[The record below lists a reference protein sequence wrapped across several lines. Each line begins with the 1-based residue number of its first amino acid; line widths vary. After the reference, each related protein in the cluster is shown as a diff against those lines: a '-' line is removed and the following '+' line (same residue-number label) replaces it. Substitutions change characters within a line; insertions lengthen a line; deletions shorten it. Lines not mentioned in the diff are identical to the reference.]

1 MATPFDYC
9 PHCGE
14 NLAIVAPVAAA
25 PPPAPVREIVRREAT
40 SAEKDR
46 IWGFLPLPFQMVP
59 FGVVAVNGEA
69 VALAC
74 TDPDKRMWELAKGE
88 AKLLDAPVPAPSA
101 SPAAAPVNAPA
112 AVPTAAPAVAQPP
125 TVPEHVC
132 MNDSTSLRQARGAKR
147 YGGA

>member
-1 MATPFDYC
+1 MANPFDYC

-14 NLAIVAPVAAA
+14 NLAIVAPVVADVPA
-25 PPPAPVREIVRREAT
+25 APVREVIRREAT

-59 FGVVAVNGEA
+59 FGVVTLNGEA

-101 SPAAAPVNAPA
+101 SPAAASVEATTPTPV
-112 AVPTAAPAVAQPP
+112 VAQPP
-125 TVPEHVC
+125 TVPNHLC
-132 MNDSTSLRQARGAKR
+132 MNDSSSRRAERGAKR